1 MIHIKNLSFSYPD
14 GTPALSHLNL
24 SILQNSCVA
33 IIGANGA
40 GKSTLLSLMVG
51 IHRPTT
57 GEIQINGL
65 PLTSKTIQD
74 IRKRVG
80 FVFQN
85 PEDQLFM
92 TRVIDDITFAPKNLG
107 FSQEETSTLIS
118 QILDNLKIEH
128 LKDRL
133 SHKLSGGEKRKVAIA
148 GVLAAK
154 PQILLLDEPSSYL
167 DPKGRRNLIHLL
179 GNLPQTKVIA
189 THDLDL
195 VLDLCERVIL
205 MKNGEILADGS
216 PVCLF
221 KDQAL
226 LEDAGL
232 EAPLSLEKHRETA
245 ANRNER

>member
-85 PEDQLFM
+85 PDDQLFM
-92 TRVIDDITFAPKNLG
+92 TRVIDDITFAPKNFG
-107 FSQEETSTLIS
+107 FSPEETSTLIS

-205 MKNGEILADGS
+205 MKNGEIIADGS

-221 KDQAL
+221 KDLAL

-232 EAPLSLEKHRETA
+232 EAPLSLEKHPA
-245 ANRNER
+245 ATPAI